1 MLPQM
6 CYNRLY
12 KKAVWN
18 MDFMTSKEAAKIWKL
33 TPRRVS
39 QMCRMGYIEGV
50 QKVGTAWIM
59 PKDTKNPMTGGYL
72 QVNISV

>member
-1 MLPQM
+1 
-6 CYNRLY
+6 
-12 KKAVWN
+12 

-59 PKDTKNPMTGGYL
+59 PKDTGNFPFWRR
-72 QVNISV
+72 

>member
-1 MLPQM
+1 
-6 CYNRLY
+6 
-12 KKAVWN
+12 
-18 MDFMTSKEAAKIWKL
+18 MDFMKL

-59 PKDTKNPMTGGYL
+59 PKDTKKPYDRRVSSGKYIGVKRNRK
-72 QVNISV
+72 

>member
-1 MLPQM
+1 
-6 CYNRLY
+6 
-12 KKAVWN
+12 
-18 MDFMTSKEAAKIWKL
+18 MTSKEAAKLWNL

-59 PKDTKNPMTGGYL
+59 PKDTKSPMTDGYP

>member
-1 MLPQM
+1 M
-6 CYNRLY
+6 
-12 KKAVWN
+12 AVWS
-18 MDFMTSKEAAKIWKL
+18 MDFMTSKEAAKLWNL

-59 PKDTKNPMTGGYL
+59 PKDTKKPYDRRVSSGKYIGVKRNRK
-72 QVNISV
+72 